1 MDNDYLELPKMSL
14 TSLLRWLALLELVIG
29 TAGVIVIAIINF
41 AGVATAAVL
50 LAGIKLVAF
59 ISILLYGLSYV
70 STKTTDMKTVFKI
83 SVQQLLRYA
92 IIGILVLG
100 LAELVL
106 NSLAAINAAGFI
118 AILFA
123 GILSSIAFTVIFYSV
138 YLQTQ
143 TKKSPET
150 VGTKA
155 QSTKAKSATRS
166 SDWVD
171 SLLKD
176 VDNPDKPIG

>member
-14 TSLLRWLALLELVIG
+14 TSLLRWLAVLEVVIG
-29 TAGVIVIAIINF
+29 TAGVIVLAVISQT
-41 AGVATAAVL
+41 GVARAAVV
-50 LAGIKLVAF
+50 LAGIKSVAF
-59 ISILLYGLSYV
+59 ISVLLYGLSYISSKV
-70 STKTTDMKTVFKI
+70 TDMNTVFSI

-92 IIGILVLG
+92 IIGILALG

-118 AILFA
+118 ASVFS
-123 GILSSIAFTVIFYSV
+123 GILSSVAFTVIFYTV
-138 YLQTQ
+138 YLQIQ
-143 TKKSPET
+143 SKKSPEKKE
-150 VGTKA
+150 TKLPA
-155 QSTKAKSATRS
+155 TKPKSATGS

-176 VDNPDKPIG
+176 VDKPDKPIG